1 MCLDTDND
9 KIIMLVKQDR
19 RTLSTYSTSSDLKCL
34 GYSTATISGKFLES
48 LLEELKDVKNIP
60 QGLIEG
66 DAFHQIHYVVTI

>member
-9 KIIMLVKQDR
+9 RIIMLVKQDR
-19 RTLSTYSTSSDLKCL
+19 PYSTSSDLMCL
-34 GYSTATISGKFLES
+34 GYSTANISGKFLES

-66 DAFHQIHYVVTI
+66 DAFHQIHDVVTI